1 MLGHKDRYGVVQA
14 SGFGYCEHDWT
25 MSPCSKAGECV
36 TCKEHSCIKGMP
48 NTKERLLELEQVVKH
63 ELNRALQADNNA
75 YSGASSWV
83 IYQSKKLAIIK
94 TLLTYL
100 DDDEYP
106 EGLIIRV
113 PEELDV
119 SLTQIA
125 LNELGYSTEV
135 TENSTLSENITLKA
149 ESNFL
154 AILQGGL

>member
-1 MLGHKDRYGVVQA
+1 M
-14 SGFGYCEHDWT
+14 
-25 MSPCSKAGECV
+25 
-36 TCKEHSCIKGMP
+36 
-48 NTKERLLELEQVVKH
+48 
-63 ELNRALQADNNA
+63 
-75 YSGASSWV
+75 
-83 IYQSKKLAIIK
+83 
-94 TLLTYL
+94 LTYL